1 MDENILIRECLSAVE
16 KRLNWG
22 SSQEWTTYDFE
33 KLSVE
38 IQESTGV
45 TLSITTLKRLWGR
58 LEYHHMPAVTTLNT
72 MARFAGYADW
82 RDFKKQQGTAAVV
95 VPAEPAVTTAATPRI
110 SIRVM
115 LPVLLLLAAGGFAF
129 WKSSNTTVSR
139 SADYTFVSNKTMSA
153 GVPNSVIFSYDATAA
168 NDTVFIAQSW
178 DVSRKTAVPK
188 DQHRYSTIYYYPGY
202 YRAKLMTGENIVKE
216 HDLMIT
222 SGGWVALIEQEKVP
236 VYIRPETFQQDTVI
250 SVNEATLAAYNI
262 PMQPVTPQLRFINVK
277 DMPGLMNDHFTL
289 ETTIKTTYREGS
301 AACQFADLL
310 ILCKN
315 DVIIVPLSA
324 KGCVGELSLLARGA
338 SVKSSQADLSGFG
351 CDLTQWVKVRVEAS
365 GTHMRFLVND
375 KAAYTLE
382 AKRPPTGIVG
392 LQYRFNGTGAIKDT
406 RFVADRDTVV
416 MK

>member
-82 RDFKKQQGTAAVV
+82 RDFKKQQGTSEVV
-95 VPAEPAVTTAATPRI
+95 VPAEPAVTIAATPRI

-115 LPVLLLLAAGGFAF
+115 LPVILLLAAGGFAF

-139 SADYTFVSNKTMSA
+139 SADYTFVSNKTMSE